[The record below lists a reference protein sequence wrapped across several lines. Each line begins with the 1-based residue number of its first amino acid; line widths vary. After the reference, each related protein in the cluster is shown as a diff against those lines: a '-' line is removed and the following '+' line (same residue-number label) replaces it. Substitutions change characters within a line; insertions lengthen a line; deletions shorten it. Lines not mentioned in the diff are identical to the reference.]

1 LTAATS
7 TDAYA
12 AYAEALESGL
22 ELPELFRTAGRAS
35 TPYEILRQ
43 LRPIAEL
50 RSRGTFF
57 TGSDIASKLWSLAI
71 NDLSHGAVIVDP
83 ACGAGDLLMPAI
95 SHVVQNGL
103 KHVVVRAGDIDPDFA
118 RVAAVRLR
126 AAMPV
131 GCGEAT
137 AQESDFL
144 LDTGVLKDATHVV
157 LNPPFVPIKVQTD
170 WASGNVNAAALFVLR
185 ALENMRPGARLL
197 AVLPDVLRSGSRYEK
212 WRRQVSRL
220 ALLENVDV
228 LGVFDADTDV
238 HVFLINAIVGA
249 PGTSVTWMDESFE
262 GTSVSDLFEVRVG
275 PVVPHRDEEIGT
287 EVEYVTARSLSAG
300 LHLRRQYSGRLE
312 RGPMVL
318 VNRTSRPGETPR
330 VKARLRPG
338 KAELA
343 VENHLLVL
351 VPKDGKLSS
360 CRLLISV
367 LEDPRTVDYLDNRI
381 RCRHLTVQAVKGI
394 PWLQI
399 LED

>member
-1 LTAATS
+1 
-7 TDAYA
+7 
-12 AYAEALESGL
+12 
-22 ELPELFRTAGRAS
+22 
-35 TPYEILRQ
+35 
-43 LRPIAEL
+43 
-50 RSRGTFF
+50 
-57 TGSDIASKLWSLAI
+57 
-71 NDLSHGAVIVDP
+71 
-83 ACGAGDLLMPAI
+83 
-95 SHVVQNGL
+95 
-103 KHVVVRAGDIDPDFA
+103 
-118 RVAAVRLR
+118 
-126 AAMPV
+126 
-131 GCGEAT
+131 
-137 AQESDFL
+137 
-144 LDTGVLKDATHVV
+144 
-157 LNPPFVPIKVQTD
+157 
-170 WASGNVNAAALFVLR
+170 VNAAALFVLR